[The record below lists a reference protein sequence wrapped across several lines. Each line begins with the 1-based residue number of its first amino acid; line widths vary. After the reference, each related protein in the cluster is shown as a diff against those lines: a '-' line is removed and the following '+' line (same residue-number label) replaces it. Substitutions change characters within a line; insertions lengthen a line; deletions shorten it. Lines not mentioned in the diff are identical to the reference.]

1 MQLLQ
6 STEQIGMLNSIS
18 TSRKQ
23 KCMCELY
30 SYLISLAFRRVF
42 PHLERKSGGFQ
53 AKFAYWW
60 AVTVSIWLSRKI
72 VFRNLP
78 WSWYLRVLKLLDWG
92 RFARSEQGTSG
103 HSAYTLSHRS
113 ARLTGLSWLISGAWL
128 ADPVVSFPWAQ
139 QSQLLPGMLPWIF
152 AVTAL
157 TLRLMVH
164 HWSIRQQKAVHKWL
178 QK

>member
-1 MQLLQ
+1 MQLSQ

-18 TSRKQ
+18 ASRKQ

-60 AVTVSIWLSRKI
+60 AATVSIWLSRKI

-78 WSWYLRVLKLLDWG
+78 WSWYLRVLKLLGWG
-92 RFARSEQGTSG
+92 CFARSEQGTSG
-103 HSAYTLSHRS
+103 HSGYALSHQS
-113 ARLTGLSWLISGAWL
+113 AQLTGL
-128 ADPVVSFPWAQ
+128 FAQ
-139 QSQLLPGMLPWIF
+139 QSQLLPGVLPWIF